1 MFGCFAYIHIPKDE
15 RKKLDPKAKKC
26 TFLGY
31 GTSRKGYRLYD
42 WKTSSIIH
50 SRDVVFNEL
59 SRGYEG
65 AKEKRLVQVE
75 NFTEGEP
82 EGLEPEEGSNEV
94 ESDDDSG
101 EPEREEDPRELE
113 RDDREP
119 EEEDSTDAPA
129 PRRTEKPGD
138 PTTMVVTSTQL
149 LTYRRSHKQ

>member
-1 MFGCFAYIHIPKDE
+1 MFGCSAYIHVPKDE

-42 WKTSSIIH
+42 WKTSCIIH
-50 SRDVVFNEL
+50 SRDVEL

-75 NFTEGEP
+75 NFTEAP
-82 EGLEPEEGSNEV
+82 EPEEDSDEV
-94 ESDDDSG
+94 ESDDNSG

-119 EEEDSTDAPA
+119 EEEDASA
-129 PRRTEKPGD
+129 PRRTSTRKPQRPDYYGGH
-138 PTTMVVTSTQL
+138 VYAVTD
-149 LTYRRSHKQ
+149 H